1 MFSSFLWLRMESDRT
16 LATDGVSISK
26 VSGKCGSFGSASY
39 VGDCFPDYMLIRA
52 FLDSGA
58 LDFICIG
65 WLFWLLRLKSRS
77 LLLKAN
83 LVPFLGFSGDWTSVL
98 YPWPDCAYSSNFLID
113 KSLTVIICCYLQ
125 FCGHLQWLIRC
136 LEFGRHLLCNGPRRQ
151 LFALTGLSKYT
162 FICILS
168 CNELHLSRVWFLKLR
183 RYISRSCNAAYWQR
197 IPRLFSRFFFNC
209 AALVA
214 REVDVLV
221 GRVKHLLGL
230 YLNVHCAVYS
240 YTRANSLG
248 LGSAEWQL
256 ERWLSLLL
264 ALKNRVL
271 CW

>member
-1 MFSSFLWLRMESDRT
+1 MYRVIILAIKTEISESTIKSKFGAVPWFFRRLNLSLVP
-16 LATDGVSISK
+16 LA
-26 VSGKCGSFGSASY
+26 
-39 VGDCFPDYMLIRA
+39 R
-52 FLDSGA
+52 
-58 LDFICIG
+58 
-65 WLFWLLRLKSRS
+65 LRLQ
-77 LLLKAN
+77 LKFFDRQVCSH
-83 LVPFLGFSGDWTSVL
+83 L
-98 YPWPDCAYSSNFLID
+98 
-113 KSLTVIICCYLQ
+113 SLTVIICFYLQ
-125 FCGHLQWLIRC
+125 FGGHLQWLIRC
-136 LEFGRHLLCNGPRRQ
+136 LEFGRHLLCNGSRRQ

-183 RYISRSCNAAYWQR
+183 RYISRSCNAAHWQR

-230 YLNVHCAVYS
+230 YLNVHCTVYG

-256 ERWLSLLL
+256 ERRLSLLL